1 MTEIYQPPKIQHPV
15 RYGVPEDVHH
25 FMDLCVYCAEE
36 NGLTEFNTKKVLGEV
51 WASLHHDHGIIGVI
65 GEVGKPLEAGILL
78 RIDTMPYSDMPVLT
92 ERAIFIH
99 PEFRASKG
107 SGVRGGRVGRLCEFA
122 KTAADTLE
130 VPLLIGIL
138 SSHRAA
144 SKVRLYERFFGE
156 PAGAYWIYGAKTGT
170 KEKAAEAAE

>member
-1 MTEIYQPPKIQHPV
+1 
-15 RYGVPEDVHH
+15 
-25 FMDLCVYCAEE
+25 MDLCVYCAEE
-36 NGLTEFNTKKVLGEV
+36 NGLTESNTKKVLGEV

-107 SGVRGGRVGRLCEFA
+107 GRAGRLCEFA
-122 KTAADTLE
+122 KTAADA
-130 VPLLIGIL
+130 G
-138 SSHRAA
+138 SAAADRHRRSHRAA
-144 SKVRLYERFFGE
+144 SKVRLYERFWR
-156 PAGAYWIYGAKTGT
+156 PSGAYWIYGAKTGP
-170 KEKAAEAAE
+170 KKNAAEVRRSDRRWGQDYNPPLKYRFPLTY